1 MTINVRFSSRSF
13 DLALVPSSKDSP
25 LLISLLSAG
34 LQVGDE
40 VRQSGQALAV
50 ELGPGLLAHAF
61 DGIQRPFGV
70 RKCAC
75 ACACVHLCTRVCVCV
90 CVWGGAR
97 GCACAIALLHL
108 IRAFFIWGVALDCGS
123 APYT

>member
-1 MTINVRFSSRSF
+1 M
-13 DLALVPSSKDSP
+13 
-25 LLISLLSAG
+25 
-34 LQVGDE
+34 
-40 VRQSGQALAV
+40 RQSGQALAV

-90 CVWGGAR
+90 CVGRCAR
-97 GCACAIALLHL
+97 VCV
-108 IRAFFIWGVALDCGS
+108 RDCFA
-123 APYT
+123 APYTCIFYLGCGARLR